1 MGPLLQ
7 IDTHSF
13 LLAAGLLYAAMPA
26 TVWVLLQRRHP
37 RTQVELWCLS
47 GLGFAAM
54 LVLFGLRGQVT
65 DGLSVHVANLL
76 GLFGG
81 AAKVAVLRMERG
93 LAPHLGRLVGVVL
106 GAGAVIA
113 VLHEV
118 DPARRQAVASLLHGA
133 VALGIS
139 HGSALLARERQSRS
153 ARMMSVLFALFA
165 GAVLLRALAIALGL
179 HTGPDFAPDLLLI
192 VAMVTG
198 LVAVVGSNIGYVG
211 LALDRAQSTAREQR
225 HALDGLR
232 DRQQQLEVAARTR
245 EALSSERA
253 RTTRLL
259 AHEVRQPLHNAAVA
273 LQSAVATLAR
283 GPGVQE
289 AAAAIEQAQ
298 AVIRRVS
305 TTLDNTV
312 AATTLL
318 AAQGRISTADTDLQ
332 VLMELCL
339 ADLPP
344 EARHRVHLQHLADAR
359 SARLEPSLL
368 RLALR
373 NLLVNATLYAAD
385 DSPVEL
391 RVLDSDDP
399 LAVVFEVADLGP
411 GIEPDLRERLF
422 DEGTRGPQPTVP
434 GYGLGLH
441 VVKRVARLHGGSVDW
456 RPNEPR
462 GSVFRLVLPQGD
474 PG

>member
-37 RTQVELWCLS
+37 RSHVELWCLS
-47 GLGFAAM
+47 GLCFAAM
-54 LVLFGLRGQVT
+54 LVLFGLRGRI
-65 DGLSVHVANLL
+65 DDLLSVHLANGL
-76 GLFGG
+76 GLIGG
-81 AAKVAVLRMERG
+81 AVKVSVLRMERG
-93 LAPHLGRLVGVVL
+93 VPPRLGTLVALG
-106 GAGAVIA
+106 GAGLLIVAT
-113 VLHEV
+113 LHPLDALV
-118 DPARRQAVASLLHGA
+118 RQAAASLLHGIVGLA
-133 VALGIS
+133 VAFNS
-139 HGSALLARERQSRS
+139 TRLASERHSRS
-153 ARMMSVLFALFA
+153 ARMMAVLFTLF
-165 GAVLLRALAIALGL
+165 GLSMLLRVPLIALGVHRNL
-179 HTGPDFAPDLLLI
+179 DFAPDPLVVFNL
-192 VAMVTG
+192 VTG
-198 LVAVVGSNIGYVG
+198 LAAFVGSNIGFVG

-399 LAVVFEVADLGP
+399 LAVVFEVADQGP

-422 DEGTRGPQPTVP
+422 DEGSRGPQPTVP